1 MRFICPLLVVK
12 DIERSQ
18 AFYPT
23 VLHSRVLADLGAN
36 VTMEGPFA
44 LQAGQIRYGGC
55 QSELYF
61 ESEDLDGFLERL
73 RSYREGSCVHSAKQM
88 PWGQRA
94 IRFYDPDDHIIEV
107 GEPMHAVVKRMQAQG
122 LSLEEIAART
132 MTPPEILKQYAEENA

>member
-44 LQAGQIRYGGC
+44 LQTEESWLAFTGLQAGQIRYGGC

-61 ESEDLDGFLERL
+61 ESEVSWTAFWNAYGLTEREAAFTRPSKCHGGSGPFGFTIRMIISSRWGSRCMRLLSACRHKGFL
-73 RSYREGSCVHSAKQM
+73 
-88 PWGQRA
+88 
-94 IRFYDPDDHIIEV
+94 
-107 GEPMHAVVKRMQAQG
+107 
-122 LSLEEIAART
+122 
-132 MTPPEILKQYAEENA
+132 

>member
-44 LQAGQIRYGGC
+44 LQT
-55 QSELYF
+55 E
-61 ESEDLDGFLERL
+61 ESWLAFT
-73 RSYREGSCVHSAKQM
+73 GSSIVFVCPKA
-88 PWGQRA
+88 
-94 IRFYDPDDHIIEV
+94 
-107 GEPMHAVVKRMQAQG
+107 
-122 LSLEEIAART
+122 
-132 MTPPEILKQYAEENA
+132 